1 MSKTNFTV
9 PVPTFNAH
17 GKFDLNNRESS
28 TKLTSEIA
36 PSSAMM
42 VIFSFKQMEHKR
54 QLSGISYDFKPYIL
68 AVLLLTD
75 ALDSA
80 DEGSADEIDLD
91 DVGVEVVSSSSETDD
106 AVQAESFFVE

>member
-1 MSKTNFTV
+1 M
-9 PVPTFNAH
+9 PVPTFDARA
-17 GKFDLNNRESS
+17 KFDLNNWESS

-36 PSSAMM
+36 PGSAVM
-42 VIFSFKQMEHKR
+42 VIFSFKRTEHKR

-68 AVLLLTD
+68 AVLLLAD

-80 DEGSADEIDLD
+80 DEGSGDEIDLD
-91 DVGVEVVSSSSETDD
+91 DVGVEVVSSGSETDN